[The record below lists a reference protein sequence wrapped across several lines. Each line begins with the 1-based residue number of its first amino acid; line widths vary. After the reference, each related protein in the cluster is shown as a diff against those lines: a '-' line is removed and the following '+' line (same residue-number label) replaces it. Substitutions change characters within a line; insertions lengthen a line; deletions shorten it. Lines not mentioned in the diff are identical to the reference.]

1 MPKRSRVHEPTE
13 SPGARRERGEL
24 GNEVLAALGAADAPL
39 TPAQVQAELG
49 GDLAYTTV
57 MTTLARLHE
66 KGVVERERAGRAYAY
81 SLVDTASVTARRM
94 RQVLDSGDDRE
105 VVLARFLDE
114 LGPDERPVLARLLR
128 NASRR

>member
-1 MPKRSRVHEPTE
+1 MPKRGSIPEASEPTI
-13 SPGARRERGEL
+13 SRRERGEL
-24 GNEVLAALGAADAPL
+24 ANEVLAALGAADGPL
-39 TPAQVQAELG
+39 TPAQVLAELG
-49 GDLAYTTV
+49 SELAYTTI

-66 KGVVERERAGRAYAY
+66 KGVVARERAGRAYAY

-94 RQVLDSGDDRE
+94 RQVLDTGADRE

-128 NASRR
+128 DAGRR